1 MFMGILSNVI
11 PHFILALNLILILS
25 KISAFIPPLPSPA
38 GKFQLLELKLGVTY
52 RNSMMHI

>member
-1 MFMGILSNVI
+1 MGILSNVI

-38 GKFQLLELKLGVTY
+38 GKFQLLELKLGITY